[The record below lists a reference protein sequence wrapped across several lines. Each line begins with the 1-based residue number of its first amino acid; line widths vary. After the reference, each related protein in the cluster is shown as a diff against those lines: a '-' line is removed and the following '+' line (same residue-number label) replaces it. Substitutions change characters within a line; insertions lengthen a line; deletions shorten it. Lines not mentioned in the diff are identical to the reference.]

1 MFESHEL
8 DPQFESFQ
16 GQKNAIDLRNI
27 DAEMSKAEFRTNPFV
42 FVFVD
47 SLTTLLIIVYN
58 S

>member
-1 MFESHEL
+1 MFERHDL
-8 DPQFESFQ
+8 DLQLR
-16 GQKNAIDLRNI
+16 QKIAIDLRNI
-27 DAEMSKAEFRTNPFV
+27 DAEMSKAEYQTNPFV